1 MSREAREGKYGYG
14 LSFRQAPAHSMESSG
29 PKGLVREPVSKV
41 LILQARGPVQSPEP
55 TLKKKKKDGGTMI
68 VSSFWGDRNR
78 QIFGNPGACRSAVL
92 VCLACSGLGRDSLKI
107 NK

>member
-1 MSREAREGKYGYG
+1 MVSASGKLY
-14 LSFRQAPAHSMESSG
+14 LIPWKVLG

-41 LILQARGPVQSPEP
+41 LILQARGPVQSPKS
-55 TLKKKKKDGGTMI
+55 TLKKKKDGSTMI
-68 VSSFWGDRNR
+68 VSPFWGDRDR

-92 VCLACSGLGRDSLKI
+92 VCLAHSGLGRDSQ